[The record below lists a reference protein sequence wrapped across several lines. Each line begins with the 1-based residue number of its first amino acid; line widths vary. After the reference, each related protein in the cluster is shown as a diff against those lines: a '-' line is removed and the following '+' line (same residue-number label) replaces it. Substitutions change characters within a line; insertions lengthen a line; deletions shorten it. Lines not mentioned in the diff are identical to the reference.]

1 MRDYAVMNRTLWS
14 GVINYIKASAQNA
27 EALKP
32 WSFKEEK
39 EALTVL
45 VFRTTV
51 DGFSDQALVFPQL
64 NEIVGKNNWTI
75 DLDDVDK
82 VLRVIGLP
90 SNIAEIITV
99 FKTFNFNCE
108 IMK

>member
-1 MRDYAVMNRTLWS
+1 MRDHAVMSRTLWS
-14 GVINYIKASAQNA
+14 GVMNYIKASAQNA

-32 WSFKEEK
+32 WAFREEK
-39 EALTVL
+39 EELTVL

-51 DGFSDQALVFPQL
+51 DGFSDQSLVLPQL

-90 SNIAEIITV
+90 SNTNEIITV
-99 FKTFNFNCE
+99 FKTFNFSCE